1 MRKISY
7 YWYGGD
13 VLCRVC
19 KFFYTFSFYLNSF
32 VIAGI
37 AIDRACSAYKINS
50 LKAFESANRRVFRT
64 LVAAYAGATIF
75 SIPQI
80 FIFRVFQPLEL
91 VDFRQCT
98 PVWTTIAYEYDLR
111 IQLPTTTEREKN
123 MLAAHYMQVSVA
135 SRSLVIENIHSM
147 SFSYNVIA
155 SNPDSDENFVN
166 VDKEIF
172 QELTNVKHEVVRSH
186 WISIITNEKFLSS
199 V

>member
-1 MRKISY
+1 
-7 YWYGGD
+7 
-13 VLCRVC
+13 LCRVC

-123 MLAAHYMQVSVA
+123 MLAAHYMQVHRWEKVYNMAHLLVVFWIPTIIIAFAYVIIICKLNSLKREK
-135 SRSLVIENIHSM
+135 SRLIV
-147 SFSYNVIA
+147 
-155 SNPDSDENFVN
+155 P
-166 VDKEIF
+166 
-172 QELTNVKHEVVRSH
+172 
-186 WISIITNEKFLSS
+186 
-199 V
+199 